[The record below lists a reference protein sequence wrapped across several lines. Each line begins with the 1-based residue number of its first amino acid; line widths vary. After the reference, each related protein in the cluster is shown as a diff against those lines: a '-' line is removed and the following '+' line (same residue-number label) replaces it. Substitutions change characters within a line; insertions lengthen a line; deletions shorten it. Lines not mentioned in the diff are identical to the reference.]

1 MRALLSL
8 FATVARPTRSLTL
21 WQAKTL
27 RLRSILMFWLF
38 LVTFSTGTVSV
49 QAQTSSAPVT
59 VIKAGRLIDPETGT
73 AATNQLIIVEGEK
86 IKAVGW
92 NVPIPSGATVIDLS
106 NLTVLPG
113 LVDAHTHM
121 AITYKEQ
128 PENNYYY
135 LTYVMESSPLRAIQ
149 AASNGIQ
156 LLSSGFTIIRDV
168 GNNAMYADTAL
179 RQAIEQGWLPGPTVI
194 PSGPIIGSTGGQLWP
209 TPEMYKQHN
218 IIFPEYIDADTPDE
232 IVKAVRQNMLLGA
245 RTIKICVDCKPWGYS
260 VDDIKLVIREAAK
273 GGCKVEGHVQTPD
286 GAQRAIDAGIYI
298 IAHGNA
304 LTPEHHKQM
313 AEKGIFLAGT
323 DTPFTKYR
331 GSEAAFKQTVA
342 KLRDAWEKKVPL
354 TFSTDFDYWNDRM
367 KNEKTGEWLTRGEMS
382 IAFLDTWKAANIP
395 ARDILYAITI
405 NGYKAADIIKER
417 GPIKAGFF
425 ADMIA
430 VAGDPLTDIDALRNV
445 KFVMKNG
452 MVFKKDGIMTPEKF
466 FHPGPVR
473 IPNGRW
479 TR

>member
-1 MRALLSL
+1 MRCLPKMLCL
-8 FATVARPTRSLTL
+8 Y
-21 WQAKTL
+21 
-27 RLRSILMFWLF
+27 SILLF
-38 LVTFSTGTVSV
+38 VAVTAT
-49 QAQTSSAPVT
+49 AQTAAPIT
-59 VIKAGRLIDPETGT
+59 AIKAGRLIDPET
-73 AATNQLIIVEGEK
+73 ASATSNQVILIEGER
-86 IKAVGW
+86 IKAVGA
-92 NVPIPSGATVIDLS
+92 NLTIPAGATIIDLS
-106 NLTVLPG
+106 KLTVLPG

-121 AITYKEQ
+121 ALTYKEQ

-135 LTYVMESSPLRAIQ
+135 LTFVTDSTALRAIQ

-156 LLSSGFTIIRDV
+156 LLNSGFTVIRDV

-209 TPEMYKQHN
+209 TPEMYKEHKMM
-218 IIFPEYIDADTPDE
+218 FPEYIDADSPDE
-232 IVKAVRQNMLLGA
+232 IVKAIRQNMLFGA
-245 RTIKICVDCKPWGYS
+245 RTIKLCIDCKPWGYS
-260 VDDIKLVIREAAK
+260 VDDIKLAIAEAAK

-304 LTPEHHKQM
+304 LTPEHHRQM
-313 AEKGIFLAGT
+313 AEKGIFRAGT
-323 DTPFTKYR
+323 DTPFTRYR
-331 GSEAAFKQTVA
+331 GTEAAFKQTVA

-354 TFSTDFDYWNDRM
+354 TFSTDFDYWNERM
-367 KNEKTGEWLTRGEMS
+367 KNEKTGEWLTRGEMT

-395 ARDILYAITI
+395 PSDVLRAITI
-405 NGYKAADIIKER
+405 NGYKAADVIKER

-425 ADMIA
+425 ADLIA
-430 VAGDPLTDIDALRNV
+430 VSGDPLTDIDALRNV
-445 KFVMKNG
+445 QFVMKNG
-452 MVFKKDGIMTPEKF
+452 VIFKKDGVMTPEKF

-473 IPNGRW
+473 TPNGRW

>member
-1 MRALLSL
+1 MRYMMRALP
-8 FATVARPTRSLTL
+8 VCV
-21 WQAKTL
+21 
-27 RLRSILMFWLF
+27 ILICMIF
-38 LVTFSTGTVSV
+38 TIA
-49 QAQTSSAPVT
+49 AQSSSAPT
-59 VIKAGRLIDPETGT
+59 VAIKAGRLIDPET
-73 AATNQLIIVEGEK
+73 ATVALNQVILIEGER
-86 IKAVGW
+86 IKAVGP
-92 NVPIPSGATVIDLS
+92 NLAIPAGATIIDLS
-106 NLTVLPG
+106 KLTVLPG
-113 LVDAHTHM
+113 LVDSHTHM
-121 AITYKEQ
+121 ALTYKEQ

-135 LTYVMESSPLRAIQ
+135 LTFVTDSTALRAIQ

-156 LLSSGFTIIRDV
+156 LLNSGFTVIRDV
-168 GNNAMYADTAL
+168 GNNGMYADTAL

-209 TPEMYKQHN
+209 TPEMYKEHKMM
-218 IIFPEYIDADTPDE
+218 FPEYFDADTPGE
-232 IVKAVRQNMLLGA
+232 IIKAIRQNMLFGA
-245 RTIKICVDCKPWGYS
+245 RTIKLCIDCKPWGYS
-260 VDDIKLVIREAAK
+260 VDDIKLAINEAAK
-273 GGCKVEGHVQTPD
+273 GGCKVEGHVQTAD

-304 LTPEHHKQM
+304 LTAEHHRQM

-354 TFSTDFDYWNDRM
+354 TFSTDFDYWNERM
-367 KNEKTGEWLTRGEMS
+367 KDEKTNEWLTRGDMT

-395 ARDILYAITI
+395 PADILRAITI
-405 NGYKAADIIKER
+405 NGYKAADVIKER

-425 ADMIA
+425 ADLIA
-430 VAGDPLTDIDALRNV
+430 VAGDPLTDIDVLRNV
-445 KFVMKNG
+445 QFVMKNG
-452 MVFKKDGIMTPEKF
+452 AVFKKDGVMTPEKL

-473 IPNGRW
+473 TPNGRW

>member
-1 MRALLSL
+1 MLCLY
-8 FATVARPTRSLTL
+8 
-21 WQAKTL
+21 
-27 RLRSILMFWLF
+27 SILLF
-38 LVTFSTGTVSV
+38 VAVTAT
-49 QAQTSSAPVT
+49 AQTAAPIT
-59 VIKAGRLIDPETGT
+59 AIKAGRLIDPET
-73 AATNQLIIVEGEK
+73 ASATSNQVILIEGER
-86 IKAVGW
+86 IKAVGA
-92 NVPIPSGATVIDLS
+92 NLTIPAGATIIDLS
-106 NLTVLPG
+106 KLTVLPG

-121 AITYKEQ
+121 ALTYKEQ

-135 LTYVMESSPLRAIQ
+135 LTFVTDSTALRAIQ

-156 LLSSGFTIIRDV
+156 LLNSGFTVIRDV

-209 TPEMYKQHN
+209 TPEMYKEHKMM
-218 IIFPEYIDADTPDE
+218 FPEYIDADSPDE
-232 IVKAVRQNMLLGA
+232 IVKAIRQNMLFGA
-245 RTIKICVDCKPWGYS
+245 RTIKLCIDCKPWGYS
-260 VDDIKLVIREAAK
+260 VDDIKLAIAEAAK

-304 LTPEHHKQM
+304 LTPEHHRQM
-313 AEKGIFLAGT
+313 AEKGIFRAGT
-323 DTPFTKYR
+323 DTPFTRYR
-331 GSEAAFKQTVA
+331 GTEAAFKQTVA

-354 TFSTDFDYWNDRM
+354 TFSTDFDYWNERM
-367 KNEKTGEWLTRGEMS
+367 KNEKTGEWLTRGEMT

-395 ARDILYAITI
+395 PADVLRAITI
-405 NGYKAADIIKER
+405 NGYKAADVIKER

-425 ADMIA
+425 ADLIA
-430 VAGDPLTDIDALRNV
+430 VSGDPLTDIDALRNV
-445 KFVMKNG
+445 QFVMKNG
-452 MVFKKDGIMTPEKF
+452 VVFKKDGVMAPEKF

-473 IPNGRW
+473 TPNGRW

>member
-1 MRALLSL
+1 MSKRI
-8 FATVARPTRSLTL
+8 V
-21 WQAKTL
+21 
-27 RLRSILMFWLF
+27 MFWWGVMLA
-38 LVTFSTGTVSV
+38 LIPIVSAK
-49 QAQTSSAPVT
+49 AQTPSTSVT

-73 AATNQLIIVEGEK
+73 AASNQVIIIEGER
-86 IKAVGW
+86 IKAVGS
-92 NVPIPSGATVIDLS
+92 NLAIPTGATVIDLS
-106 NLTVLPG
+106 KLTVLPG

-121 AITYKEQ
+121 ALTYKEQ

-168 GNNAMYADTAL
+168 GNNAFYADTAL

-218 IIFPEYIDADTPDE
+218 IEFPEYIDADSSDE
-232 IVKAVRQNMLLGA
+232 IVKAVRQNMLFGA
-245 RTIKICVDCKPWGYS
+245 RTIKLCIDCKPWGYS
-260 VDDIKLVIREAAK
+260 VADIKLAISEAAK

-304 LTPEHHKQM
+304 LTPEHHRQM
-313 AEKGIFLAGT
+313 AEKGIFRAGT

-367 KNEKTGEWLTRGEMS
+367 KDEKTGEWLTRGEMT

-405 NGYKAADIIKER
+405 NGYKAADVFKER

-425 ADMIA
+425 ADLIA
-430 VAGDPLTDIDALRNV
+430 VEGDPLQDIDALRRV
-445 KFVMKNG
+445 EFVMKNG
-452 MVFKKDGIMTPEKF
+452 TVFKKDGVMTPEKF

-473 IPNGRW
+473 TPNGRW

>member
-1 MRALLSL
+1 MEANM
-8 FATVARPTRSLTL
+8 
-21 WQAKTL
+21 
-27 RLRSILMFWLF
+27 SIRIVRFSFFWLLLF
-38 LVTFSTGTVSV
+38 ILVTYVH
-49 QAQTSSAPVT
+49 AQTPSST
-59 VIKAGRLIDPETGT
+59 VIAIKAGRLIDPETGT
-73 AATNQLIIVEGEK
+73 ATTNEVIIIEGEK
-86 IKAVGW
+86 IKAVGTG
-92 NVPIPSGATVIDLS
+92 VGIPVGATVIDLS
-106 NLTVLPG
+106 KLTVLPG

-135 LTYVMESSPLRAIQ
+135 LTYVMESTPLRAIQ

-156 LLSSGFTIIRDV
+156 LLSSGFTIVRDV
-168 GNNAMYADTAL
+168 GNNALYADTAL

-209 TPEMYKQHN
+209 TPEMYKEHK
-218 IIFPEYIDADTPDE
+218 IMFPEYIDADTPDE
-232 IVKAVRQNMLLGA
+232 IVKAIRQNMLFGA
-245 RTIKICVDCKPWGYS
+245 RTIKLCIDCKPWGYS
-260 VDDIKLVIREAAK
+260 VDDIKLAIREAAK
-273 GGCKVEGHVQTPD
+273 GGCKVEGHVQTAD

-304 LTPEHHKQM
+304 LTPEHHRQM
-313 AEKGIFLAGT
+313 AEKGIFRAGT

-331 GSEAAFKQTVA
+331 GTEAAFKQTVA

-367 KNEKTGEWLTRGEMS
+367 KDEKSGEWLTRGEMT

-395 ARDILYAITI
+395 ARDILYALTI
-405 NGYKAADIIKER
+405 NGYKAADVIRER
-417 GPIKAGFF
+417 GPIKPGFY
-425 ADMIA
+425 ADLIA
-430 VAGDPLTDIDALRNV
+430 VTGDPLQDIDALR
-445 KFVMKNG
+445 KIEFVMKNG
-452 MVFKKDGIMTPEKF
+452 MVFKKDGVMTPEKF

-473 IPNGRW
+473 TPNGRW

>member
-1 MRALLSL
+1 MCKRIVLFWWFVAL
-8 FATVARPTRSLTL
+8 ALTP
-21 WQAKTL
+21 
-27 RLRSILMFWLF
+27 
-38 LVTFSTGTVSV
+38 VVSAH
-49 QAQTSSAPVT
+49 AQTPPPAVT
-59 VIKAGRLIDPETGT
+59 AIKAGRLIDPEGGT
-73 AATNQLIIVEGEK
+73 ATTDQVIIIEGER
-86 IKAVGW
+86 IREVGA
-92 NVPIPSGATVIDLS
+92 NLAIPAGATVIDLS
-106 NLTVLPG
+106 KLTLLPG

-121 AITYKEQ
+121 ALTYKEQ

-156 LLSSGFTIIRDV
+156 LLSSGFTIVRDV
-168 GNNAMYADTAL
+168 GNNALYADTAL

-194 PSGPIIGSTGGQLWP
+194 PSGPIIGSAGGQLWP

-218 IIFPEYIDADTPDE
+218 IMFPEYIDADTPDE
-232 IVKAVRQNMLLGA
+232 IVKAIRQNMLFGA
-245 RTIKICVDCKPWGYS
+245 RTIKLCIDCKPWGYS
-260 VDDIKLVIREAAK
+260 VADIKLAISEAAK

-304 LTPEHHKQM
+304 LTPEHHRQM
-313 AEKGIFLAGT
+313 AEKGIFRAGT

-367 KNEKTGEWLTRGEMS
+367 KDEKTGEWLTRGEMT
-382 IAFLDTWKAANIP
+382 IAFLDTWKAASIP

-405 NGYKAADIIKER
+405 NGYKAADVIKER
-417 GPIKAGFF
+417 GPIKPGFF
-425 ADMIA
+425 ADLIA
-430 VAGDPLTDIDALRNV
+430 VTGDPLQDIDALRRV
-445 KFVMKNG
+445 EFVMKNG
-452 MVFKKDGIMTPEKF
+452 MVFKKDGVMVPEKF

-473 IPNGRW
+473 TPNGRW

>member
-1 MRALLSL
+1 MRILVVMLSL
-8 FATVARPTRSLTL
+8 A
-21 WQAKTL
+21 
-27 RLRSILMFWLF
+27 
-38 LVTFSTGTVSV
+38 LVPLCAGTVSA
-49 QAQTSSAPVT
+49 QAQTPAAPIT

-92 NVPIPSGATVIDLS
+92 NLAIPPGAKVIDLS

-135 LTYVMESSPLRAIQ
+135 LTYVMDSTPLRAIQ

-156 LLSSGFTIIRDV
+156 LLNSGFTVVRDV

-209 TPEMYKQHN
+209 TPEMFKQHN

-273 GGCKVEGHVQTPD
+273 GGCKVEGHVQTPE

-304 LTPEHHKQM
+304 LTPDHHRQM

-331 GSEAAFKQTVA
+331 GSETAFKQTA
-342 KLRDAWEKKVPL
+342 TKLRDAWEKKVPL

-367 KNEKTGEWLTRGEMS
+367 KDEKTGEWLSRGEMS

-395 ARDILYAITI
+395 ARDILYALTI
-405 NGYKAADIIKER
+405 NGYKAADIIKDR
-417 GPIKAGFF
+417 GPIKPGLF

-430 VAGDPLTDIDALRNV
+430 VQGDPLSDIDALRNV
-445 KFVMKNG
+445 QFVMKNG
-452 MVFKKDGIMTPEKF
+452 MVFKKDGAMTPEKF